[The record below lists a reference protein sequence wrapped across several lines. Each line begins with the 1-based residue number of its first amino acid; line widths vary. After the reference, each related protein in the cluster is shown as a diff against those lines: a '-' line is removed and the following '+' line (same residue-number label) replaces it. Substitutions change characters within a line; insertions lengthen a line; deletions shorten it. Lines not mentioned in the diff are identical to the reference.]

1 MNKNYKM
8 YIVIFLLSL
17 STLAFELILARVFS
31 YILAYHFVF
40 IIIAF
45 SILAHSLGQLFTAKL
60 RKNSLFPYSKIFF
73 LLLLGYPL
81 SILIT
86 YYLSSIDSIGSGATG
101 LLIYCLISGITFFL
115 TGAIC
120 ADIFQENNKD
130 IGIFYAL
137 DLVGAAGGS
146 LLGLFLLNNFEIF
159 PALAVILIIL
169 SISFLLI
176 QNLSKPFSKWILFS
190 SIGAVIL
197 SFFIIFAFPGIDFK
211 IVKSGEKDLLR
222 IESNPSVSTEKI
234 ESRWNSFGKTDLVKI
249 TYLDGSSS
257 MSMFIDGA
265 AGTEVFDIE
274 ELKKDTLKLR
284 HTLMHSNIF
293 FPFYFLKD
301 NEKRSALIIGPGGGK
316 DIAMAYFGG
325 VKRIDAVEVNP
336 TFVDLMKM
344 YNKSTFV
351 DQSNV
356 KVFVQEGRNFVRN
369 TKNKYDIIFLTIPIT
384 KGGRS
389 ANFVNLTESYLF
401 TEEALQDYLNALTS
415 EGRIVFTLH
424 NNEEV
429 YKILSNYLDIQI
441 RNGLSDQDAFKYLY
455 AADQGMM
462 PLVVIKKTPFTIT
475 EINLRHVQSHRL
487 KFDEGISFFP
497 YVKQVEIDTAFQGV
511 NYEWDMFD
519 KILEDV
525 SQNKYDFHYVA
536 DKALINIHPVKDDS
550 PFFFNYEL
558 GLPTNLS
565 ILIWAAFLLLLW
577 TIFMFKKGWGIKFTE
592 RRESAYSVLQD
603 ELNLKKYF
611 NYLGFIT
618 FILGFAYIL
627 LESFLFQALNLNL
640 NNPVQSFSI
649 LLFAFLLG
657 NGAGSFS
664 TKIISNKRMNKLVYT
679 LIALILIILLEFY
692 FVFPAIKSSSS
703 YLVLFLI
710 VIVPSFLLGIP
721 FPLVLKTLSEKN
733 NENGTAIL
741 LGISGIAGFIG
752 SIVAIVTAILA
763 GYGLVMVLSLLSY
776 LVLIIV
782 LKLLSKKFYTIIY
795 QPESVNLKK

>member
-664 TKIISNKRMNKLVYT
+664 TKFISNKRMNKLVYT